1 MMTKPILLA
10 LMTLGLAACVQQPQ
24 APKEDARLKEA
35 YSTCINTAEGSPE
48 KTAACRSVL
57 DVLRKEKAHQQFA
70 QEESVRTLDYQQCLE
85 ATHTGNGQAVQSR
98 CDQIWQE
105 IRHHNTVN

>member
-1 MMTKPILLA
+1 MMTKPILIV

-24 APKEDARLKEA
+24 APKEDSRLKEA

-70 QEESVRTLDYQQCLE
+70 EEESVRTLDYQHCLE
-85 ATHTGNGQAVQSR
+85 ATHTGNGQAVKAR

-105 IRHHNTVN
+105 IYHHNTVN